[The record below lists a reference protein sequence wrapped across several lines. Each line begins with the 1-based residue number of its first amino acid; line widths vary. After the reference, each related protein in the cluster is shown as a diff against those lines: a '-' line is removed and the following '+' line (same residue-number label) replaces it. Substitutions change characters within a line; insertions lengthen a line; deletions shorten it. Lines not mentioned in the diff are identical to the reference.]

1 MRLFLHDAQK
11 PQASQACWVSAEW
24 GAQSV
29 GHLQHH
35 QALWEECYLDTWSYK
50 GGLGSTVSEDAFC
63 PVQCNMHPCFR
74 VPGYP
79 PHSLWFCSTWK
90 SPQDNGLGYNWGTS
104 GGESQSWKQKTTR
117 DSLALSK
124 AVSIPS
130 SQFWVL
136 IPGVPERLTLLE
148 HLNFLSSCLCLDQLY
163 TVPNITVCITNIG
176 GI

>member
-11 PQASQACWVSAEW
+11 PQASQPCWVSAEW
-24 GAQSV
+24 GAQSI

-50 GGLGSTVSEDAFC
+50 GGLGSTASEDAFC
-63 PVQCNMHPCFR
+63 PVPCNMHPCFC

-90 SPQDNGLGYNWGTS
+90 SPKTMDWGIT
-104 GGESQSWKQKTTR
+104 GGHLEGNHNPGNKRAPW
-117 DSLALSK
+117 DSLSLSET
-124 AVSIPS
+124 VPIPS
-130 SQFWVL
+130 SQLWAL
-136 IPGVPERLTLLE
+136 IPGVPERLPLLE

-163 TVPNITVCITNIG
+163 TVPNITGYITNIG